1 MSDTTT
7 IHQPHPLFTEVSNET
22 AQLREGYRYIGKA
35 VPRID
40 GWEKVTGK
48 AVFCTDLH
56 RPGMLW
62 GKILYSDRPH
72 ARIVRIDPS
81 QALALDG
88 VHAVVTAADAPTVL
102 FGLYLRDRLI
112 FARDRVRHVGEPV
125 AAVAAVTERIA
136 AQAVRLIRVEYEDW
150 PAVFD
155 PEAALHAG
163 APIIHP
169 DVETYG
175 GIYPWIKYGN
185 VCMEA
190 SVQIGDPDR
199 GFAEADYVF
208 QDTYRTAPKYQAYL
222 EPHACLADFDH
233 SGRLTV
239 WTGRQQ
245 LSVCHKELAA
255 ALDLPMTAVR
265 VIPVWLGGGFGGKLK
280 SHLEPI
286 AALLARKAGRPV
298 KIVLTREEDF
308 LSTHPP
314 APFVIHVKTGVKKD
328 GTLVAK
334 HMEVLVDAGAYSDH
348 TIGEAIHAISFAP
361 GPYRIPHCSAHVRDV
376 YTNNPDWG
384 CMRGYGALESQF
396 ATESQMDD
404 IAARLGIDPV
414 DFRLKNLCQDGDLK
428 ITGQRLHSVR
438 IRETMDAAI
447 TASGYRNKKG
457 RMGAHRG
464 IGVANMMLN
473 AGLLFSSAFVRVN
486 EDATVTIL
494 TAITDHGTGNLT
506 ALCQIAAEVL
516 GVPLERVQVASQDS
530 DTSPP
535 DTGSIA
541 SRTVF
546 DSGNAVRLAAEDVR
560 VQLCKIAADTLNCA
574 PEDIVLLDGQAYHR
588 DFPDDRLSFA
598 QLVGIAFYAGQG
610 PLLGRGSFLASAP
623 YERLPGPGF
632 GEHPPATFMFGTHV
646 AEVEVD
652 PITGRVTVL
661 DYVACHDVGQ
671 VINQTGIEGQVEG
684 GVVQGIGC
692 GLYERLV
699 VKDGRILNPS
709 FVDYQIPTA
718 LDVPRI
724 NALFVQEPDPAG
736 PFGAKGIGEP
746 PYMPPMPAI
755 ANAIFDAVGA
765 RVTEL
770 PITPERLWR
779 ALRAGH
785 PTESRS
791 G

>member
-1 MSDTTT
+1 MSDQAV
-7 IHQPHPLFTEVSNET
+7 ILEPPPVFTEVATDVSGMRD
-22 AQLREGYRYIGKA
+22 AYRYIGKS

-48 AVFCTDLH
+48 AVFCTDII

-62 GKILYSDRPH
+62 GKILYSDRSH
-72 ARIVRIDPS
+72 ARIIRIDAGR
-81 QALALDG
+81 ALALDG
-88 VHAVVTAADAPTVL
+88 VRAVVTADDAPTVL

-112 FARDRVRHVGEPV
+112 FARGRVRHVGEPV

-136 AQAVRLIRVEYEDW
+136 AQALRLIHVEYEDL

-155 PEAALHAG
+155 PTAALEPG
-163 APIIHP
+163 APVIHP
-169 DVETYG
+169 DVGSYG

-190 SVQIGDPDR
+190 GVGIGDPER
-199 GFAEADYVF
+199 GFADADYIF
-208 QDTYRTAPKYQAYL
+208 EDTYQTAPKYQAYL
-222 EPHACLADFDH
+222 EPHACVADFDH

-255 ALDLPMTAVR
+255 ALNVPMTAVR
-265 VIPVWLGGGFGGKLK
+265 VIPLWLGGGFGGKLK

-298 KIVLTREEDF
+298 KIVLSREEDF
-308 LSTHPP
+308 ISTHPP
-314 APFVIHVKTGVKKD
+314 APFTLHLKTGVKKD
-328 GTLVAK
+328 GTFVAK

-361 GPYRIPHCSAHVRDV
+361 GPYHIPHCSARVRDV

-396 ATESQMDD
+396 ATESQLDD

-414 DFRLKNLCQDGDLK
+414 DLRLKNLCRDGDLK

-438 IRETMDAAI
+438 IRETMEAALDASA
-447 TASGYRNKKG
+447 YRAKKG
-457 RMGAHRG
+457 RIGPHRG

-516 GVPLERVQVASQDS
+516 GLPVDSVRVASQDS

-546 DSGNAVRLAAEDVR
+546 DTGNAVRLAAEDVR
-560 VQLCKIAADTLNCA
+560 TQLCQIAARTLNVA
-574 PEDIVLLDGQAYHR
+574 PDDVVFLDGRAYHR
-588 DFPDDRLSFA
+588 DRPDDSLTFA
-598 QLVGIAFYAGQG
+598 EMVGIALYAGQG

-652 PITGRVTVL
+652 PVTGRAAVV

-671 VINQTGIEGQVEG
+671 VINQAGIEGQVEG

-692 GLYERLV
+692 GLYERIV
-699 VKDGRILNPS
+699 VQDGRMLNPS

-724 NALFVQEPDPAG
+724 KTLFIEEPDPAG

-746 PYMPPMPAI
+746 PYIPPMPAI

-765 RVTEL
+765 RVKEI

-779 ALRAGH
+779 TLRAMQATAGDN
-785 PTESRS
+785 